1 MVFQNN
7 VLSGAAGSGTTTY
20 AIDQS
25 IRFDDAAEHYM
36 YSPAPSSSKSF
47 TTTATISMWIKLG
60 NIGQHYFAGAFYGS
74 NARYDFFQINANN
87 KLQASGRS
95 GGASTATGSGVTKW
109 ITTQVF
115 RDPSAWYHLIF
126 VYDTTNAV
134 QSERFRLYVNGER
147 VTEFDTAPSYGAS
160 ELVYWFG
167 KSSYTTLGAY
177 YNQTGFADYFYWD
190 GYMAEMHGVDGTAL
204 DQDSFGEFNSSGI
217 WTPKEYTGSHG
228 TDGFYIKGAD
238 ASDLGTNSAA
248 NGNDFT
254 LNGLSSHDKMLD
266 SPTNNFPTF
275 NPIYADVSGINSI
288 TLANGNLQGT
298 GTSGQFDHKTATFNL
313 PQSGKWYFE
322 YYLGGLYTGFG
333 ICIVGQEGS
342 ITGGYGFGAL
352 STSQG
357 FGFQNSIIYNGNSV
371 TTNFGTGNL
380 SAGTILNCA
389 FDVDNDKVFLGLN
402 NTYYAADAGSDG
414 NPSTGANPTV
424 TTSFS
429 LSTNDI
435 ILGFYLSSSS
445 SSAYL
450 NFGQE
455 GTFAG
460 NKTAGGNSDA
470 SGIGNFLYSVPTG
483 FKALCTKNLG
493 S

>member
-1 MVFQNN
+1 MAVFQNN
-7 VLSGAAGSGTTTY
+7 LLAGAGAQSSDSTHT
-20 AIDQS
+20 INQS
-25 IRFDDAAEHYM
+25 IRFNDDD
-36 YSPAPSSSKSF
+36 SPALNKTYSGAGSRTTFTYSCWLKVATTDTGSGFPLLNGGTGTSNDTWSGVSYYQGMIYSQGYNTNWRITSRKLRDPAAWYHIVYVWDTTNIIPDERVRIYINGTRETEFSTKNNPSASANSGINTATQHTIGYQSRTVGWGYADAYLAEMVFIDGQALEPSSFAETNENGIWVPKDVSGLTFGTNGFHIDGRDS
-47 TTTATISMWIKLG
+47 SDLG
-60 NIGQHYFAGAFYGS
+60 DDESGQGNDY
-74 NARYDFFQINANN
+74 
-87 KLQASGRS
+87 
-95 GGASTATGSGVTKW
+95 TATGLATHD
-109 ITTQVF
+109 QV
-115 RDPSAWYHLIF
+115 S
-126 VYDTTNAV
+126 
-134 QSERFRLYVNGER
+134 
-147 VTEFDTAPSYGAS
+147 
-160 ELVYWFG
+160 
-167 KSSYTTLGAY
+167 
-177 YNQTGFADYFYWD
+177 
-190 GYMAEMHGVDGTAL
+190 
-204 DQDSFGEFNSSGI
+204 
-217 WTPKEYTGSHG
+217 
-228 TDGFYIKGAD
+228 
-238 ASDLGTNSAA
+238 
-248 NGNDFT
+248 
-254 LNGLSSHDKMLD
+254 D
-266 SPTNNFPTF
+266 SPTNNFAVI
-275 NPIYADVSGINSI
+275 NPLYVDSTGINSI
-288 TLANGNLQGT
+288 TLANGNLQAT
-298 GTSGQFDHKTATFNL
+298 GTSGQFDHKAITVNL
-313 PQSGKWYFE
+313 PSSGKWYFE

-402 NTYYAADAGSDG
+402 GTYYAADGGADG
-414 NPSTGANPTV
+414 NPSSGTNPTV

-445 SSAYL
+445 GSAYL

-470 SGIGNFLYSVPTG
+470 SGIGNFFNTVPTG

>member
-1 MVFQNN
+1 MAVFQNN
-7 VLSGAAGSGTTTY
+7 LLAGAGAQSSDSTHT
-20 AIDQS
+20 INQS
-25 IRFDDAAEHYM
+25 IRFNDDDSPSLDKT
-36 YSPAPSSSKSF
+36 YSGAGSRTTF
-47 TTTATISMWIKLG
+47 TFSCWFKIG
-60 NIGQHYFAGAFYGS
+60 NIGVTFP
-74 NARYDFFQINANN
+74 FFN
-87 KLQASGRS
+87 G
-95 GGASTATGSGVTKW
+95 GTGASDTGWTGVSYNSSKIYVQGYNTNWK
-109 ITTQVF
+109 ITSRVL
-115 RDPSAWYHLIF
+115 RDPSAWYHLVF
-126 VYDTTNAV
+126 VWDTTNTV
-134 QSERFRLYVNGER
+134 SSERIRIYINGQRE
-147 VTEFDTAPSYGAS
+147 TDFSTNNNPSAS
-160 ELVYWFG
+160 ANAGIGQAQKHSIGYQSRAVGSGYADAYMAELVYI
-167 KSSYTTLGAY
+167 
-177 YNQTGFADYFYWD
+177 
-190 GYMAEMHGVDGTAL
+190 DGTAYGPEN
-204 DQDSFGEFNSSGI
+204 FGETNDSGI
-217 WTPKEYTGSHG
+217 WIPKDVSGLTFG
-228 TDGFYIKGAD
+228 TNGFHIDGRD
-238 ASDLGTNSAA
+238 ASDLGDDESGQ
-248 NGNDFT
+248 GNDYT
-254 LNGLSSHDKMLD
+254 ASGLAAHDQVSD

-275 NPIYADVSGINSI
+275 NPIYADASGINSI

-333 ICIVGQEGS
+333 ICIVGQEAS

-389 FDVDNDKVFLGLN
+389 FDVDNNKVFLGLN
-402 NTYYAADAGSDG
+402 GTYYAADAGSDG

-445 SSAYL
+445 GSAYL

-470 SGIGNFLYSVPTG
+470 SGIGNFFNTVPTSYL
-483 FKALCTKNLG
+483 ALCSKNVG